1 MIKHL
6 LSHPNTPIFLIWSCL
21 LLLPFGR
28 TAEIPGGI
36 MAIVAAVMLY
46 RREISI
52 SRQGYRLFT
61 LTFIAIWIPM
71 LLSVVDADVAT
82 KAAKSTLGYLRFYLA
97 GLFIIWVLQHRAQRN
112 LLIKLIS
119 LLLLFW
125 IGDALLQLWLG
136 KDLFGHG
143 LIASRLNGIF
153 GTTLMLGIMTAIL
166 SPFLFSWCKEHF
178 HIAFLPAIGLA
189 LFIVIAAGSRAS
201 LVLFSLIMTA
211 YFISHLQSHKKAAI
225 PLIMVALIAVGAISI
240 LSYQYSPSI
249 ANRVDRTLLLFSGE
263 RKQIDLALSFRLP
276 IWEGAAAMITAH
288 PINGVGV
295 RNFRYAYPEVALPDD
310 LFLTQHKVS
319 PHHPHQLILELF
331 SETGIFGLLGLITL
345 YYLLIQAWI
354 KSTSAQKKLA
364 IPAAVALLAA
374 LFPINTHL
382 AIFSSFWGQIIW
394 WLIALYIALINI
406 PSEPAD
412 TD

>member
-6 LSHPNTPIFLIWSCL
+6 LNHPNTPIFIIWSCL

-36 MAIVAAVMLY
+36 MAIMATVMLY
-46 RREISI
+46 RREITI

-61 LTFIAIWIPM
+61 LAFIAIWIPM

-97 GLFIIWVLQHRAQRN
+97 GLFIIWAIQHRAQRN

-125 IGDALLQLWLG
+125 MGDALFQLWLG

-143 LIASRLNGIF
+143 LIAGRLNGIF
-153 GTTLMLGIMTAIL
+153 GTTLMLGIVTVIL
-166 SPFLFSWCKEHF
+166 SPFLFSWCREHF

-201 LVLFSLIMTA
+201 LVMFSLVLMA
-211 YFISHLQSHKKAAI
+211 YFISHLLSHKKAAI
-225 PLIMVALIAVGAISI
+225 PLIIVALIAVAAVST

-249 ANRVDRTLLLFSGE
+249 TMRVNQTLQLFSGDRE
-263 RKQIDLALSFRLP
+263 QIDYALSSRLP
-276 IWEGAAAMITAH
+276 IWEGAAAMIRAH
-288 PINGVGV
+288 PVNGVGV
-295 RNFRYAYPEVALPDD
+295 RNFRYPYPDIAQPGDR
-310 LFLTQHKVS
+310 FIGPGIPP
-319 PHHPHQLILELF
+319 PHHPHQLVLELV

-345 YYLLIQAWI
+345 YYLLIQTWI
-354 KSTSAQKKLA
+354 KSTSAQKRLA
-364 IPAAVALLAA
+364 LPAAAALLAA

-382 AIFSSFWGQIIW
+382 ALFSSFWGQVIW
-394 WLIALYIALINI
+394 WLIALYVALINI
-406 PSEPAD
+406 PSKPAD